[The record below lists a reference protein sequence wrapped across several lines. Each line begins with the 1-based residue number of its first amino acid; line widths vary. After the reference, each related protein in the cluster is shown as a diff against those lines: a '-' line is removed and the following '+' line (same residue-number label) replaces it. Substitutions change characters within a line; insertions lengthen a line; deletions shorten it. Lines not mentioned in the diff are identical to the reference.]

1 MDNTIELKTLIDET
15 VSRLANQLHGPSDS
29 SAILRRLF
37 DRLAEETRE
46 GSEVTS
52 ITAPNAVIEVI
63 DERSG
68 KLYRR
73 YLELGYEEND
83 NGIRLSGENI
93 AGEEVHIA
101 FLSDTAL
108 LKMKQLRGG
117 GPNESPCTHKK

>member
-1 MDNTIELKTLIDET
+1 MDNTIELETLIDET
-15 VSRLANQLHGPSDS
+15 VSRFANRLHGRSDS

-37 DRLAEETRE
+37 DRLTEKTRE
-46 GSEVTS
+46 GSEVSS

-108 LKMKQLRGG
+108 LKMNQLRGG
-117 GPNESPCTHKK
+117 GPNESPCKHKK